1 MQVHHARCAGLDVHK
16 KTVVACILITSPDGQ
31 VQRYRDSFSTMTSGL
46 LALDDWL
53 SSHDV
58 SQVAMESTG
67 IYWRPVFTVLEAN
80 RSVMV
85 VNAQHLKAVPGRK
98 TDVKDAEW
106 IAELLRHGLL
116 QPSFIPPLPVR
127 ILRDLT
133 RQRKTLVQS
142 RTQELNRLQ
151 KVLETANIKLDLVV
165 TDIVGVSS
173 RRMMRAMSAGVEDA
187 GELAELAKG
196 SLRRKL
202 PELRLALEGR
212 VQEHQRF
219 LFGLLLEHI
228 EYLATLDSPRR
239 SRD

>member
-1 MQVHHARCAGLDVHK
+1 MQVQPARCAGLDVHK

-31 VQRYRDSFSTMTSGL
+31 VQRHRNRFSTMTSGL

-67 IYWRPVFTVLEAN
+67 IYWRPVFTILEAN

-85 VNAQHLKAVPGRK
+85 VNAQHIKAVPGRK

-106 IAELLRHGLL
+106 LADLLRHGLL

-133 RQRKTLVQS
+133 RHRKTLVQA
-142 RTQELNRLQ
+142 RTR
-151 KVLETANIKLDLVV
+151 
-165 TDIVGVSS
+165 
-173 RRMMRAMSAGVEDA
+173 SAQSAAEGLGNGQYQA
-187 GELAELAKG
+187 GSG
-196 SLRRKL
+196 
-202 PELRLALEGR
+202 G
-212 VQEHQRF
+212 QRC
-219 LFGLLLEHI
+219 GGGQ
-228 EYLATLDSPRR
+228 
-239 SRD
+239 